1 MKKFAIA
8 VHGGCGSQDKN
19 MSDSERQALH
29 ELMAKVVSAGKSI
42 LENGGSA
49 IDAVEAS
56 VMVMENDPVF
66 NAGRGGTYNSLGEI
80 ELDASIMSGKN
91 FACGAVAGVRTVANP
106 VKLARAVMEQSKHVF
121 MICGGAEQFAEEM
134 GFEKMPPEYFHTES
148 RYKRYLAAL
157 AEEAAAKHLPELKKG
172 TVGAVALDCDG
183 NLAAATSTGG
193 ILMKKYGRVGDT
205 PVIGAGTYADN
216 RTCAVSCTG
225 TGEEFI
231 RYNVA
236 RDVSVKMEYL
246 GYDIFDATDAVINP
260 SRGNLQPDDGGL
272 VAVDRFGNVAW
283 QCTCDTLLRG
293 AADSDGR
300 FETGIW
306 TEGEPQ
312 FYAKQS

>member
-1 MKKFAIA
+1 MNKFAIA

-19 MSDSERQALH
+19 MSAAEKQDLH
-29 ELMAKVVSAGKSI
+29 SLMAKVVNAGKVI
-42 LENGGSA
+42 LEWGGTA
-49 IDAVEAS
+49 VDAVEAA
-56 VMVMENDPVF
+56 VMVMEDDPIF
-66 NAGRGGTYNSLGEI
+66 NAGRGGTYNSIGEI
-80 ELDASIMSGKN
+80 ELDASIMDGKN
-91 FACGAVAGVRTVANP
+91 FGCGAVAGVRTVANP
-106 VKLARAVMEQSKHVF
+106 IKLARAVMDQSKNVLL
-121 MICGGAEQFAEEM
+121 ICGGAERFAEEI
-134 GFEKMPPEYFHTES
+134 GFKKMPPEYFQTES

-157 AEEAAAKHLPELKKG
+157 AAEEAANNFSERKKG
-172 TVGAVALDCDG
+172 TVGAVALDCAG

-205 PVIGAGTYADN
+205 PIIGAGTYADN

-236 RDVSVKMEYL
+236 RDVSTKMEYL
-246 GYDIFDATDAVINP
+246 DYDIFNATDAVINP
-260 SRGNLQPDDGGL
+260 ERGHLQPDDGGL

-293 AADSDGR
+293 TADSDGR

-312 FYAKQS
+312 FYGKQ